1 MFGKSCIARW
11 DRVSLYTKDIANGF
25 DDSNCYNSPAISI
38 TIVLKAYRY
47 LVALYL
53 SQLATLY
60 RFHINTTNKIIIN
73 ILFHSHQ
80 YTQAIKH
87 FVV

>member
-1 MFGKSCIARW
+1 MRRKVGQGQPFR
-11 DRVSLYTKDIANGF
+11 KDITDA
-25 DDSNCYNSPAISI
+25 STHHNCYNNSAISR
-38 TIVLKAYRY
+38 TIVLKAYRE